1 MSDEQIAQMTI
12 SEITELIVRLIRE
25 LELRV
30 MQNA

>member
-1 MSDEQIAQMTI
+1 MSDEQIVRMTI